1 MTTHYTFQVCR
12 RCIAI
17 LILLLTS
24 FQTILAQNITEKD
37 ITETLDFDKEEV
49 SYSLPS
55 GSIPE
60 GSVCIWQIDGK
71 DITTGLTDEGK
82 TITLSLYNHVRK
94 AVVTIKS
101 SENTET
107 IEFDINP
114 KTYGEDY
121 DGKHFY
127 ADCFHPYNDGTQ
139 GDGTKD
145 RPFLISNDKELALLA
160 RKVTSGTLYSG
171 KHFRLTSDID
181 LSKGL
186 WMPIGKWNP
195 EKAYF
200 FAGKFDGDG
209 HAIRNMQICW
219 TNADGKEAS
228 WGLFSRLSGTA
239 ANEAGFASVS
249 NLVIDNATVEKT
261 KEYKPVGTGTVKLG
275 ILAADL
281 TKNAEISNIIIR
293 NSRITDNEEAY
304 TASGTYR
311 IGGIVGYIGGGVFRI
326 YNISSETEIN
336 MLSKATV
343 KTVTISGGIGC
354 ATTFTTNNSY
364 NICPTNIYVHG
375 PKPISNS
382 KSTIGS
388 VIAFYGSS
396 YQNSFPAEAK
406 KTLYYTSANKVTGTN
421 NDGTEKEVASF
432 GKEFIDI
439 CNQYINDKGLDNK
452 TFAFSTTTNSFS
464 FNTVKLVLK
473 RGKKDTLTVNNADG
487 NPSSEGYI
495 WYVSNGNS
503 SASMVSKTP
512 SSSYILPRKDYD
524 QYVYATLPDGSSRTN
539 TVVVKAIRMTATLDS
554 KSNPGTYSI
563 TVTNNTEEG
572 FSNDALGL
580 TIKYQWFDGTTK
592 QNNSTSSF
600 TRPAGATHNNRY
612 SCLVTV
618 TTESKETLLSQ
629 WLSAATVVY
638 LKPTDTQTTEESER
652 KTSAEW
658 GYSSDKPMLTW
669 EGAYSKLSPNGSWD
683 ENFIVLIGTS
693 DYDASKGFNLTKNYQ
708 EDKMLKL
715 DDWKTAVSSSFCR
728 NVTITGK
735 WEGTDYKGVIEIWG
749 ATKGLPLWGDTRFEH
764 LTFNHTGKGDFYK
777 NIYCQYHNLE
787 MGDSLRMTGFD
798 RNSPEYGTI
807 DGAVTTAMQIFGG
820 FNNDGRFYPL
830 NNETNIK
837 AFEDSIPHG
846 KEGFSITVK
855 SGFYSAICAGGRQT
869 VVGDE
874 YNGVMGT
881 PHLPIKC
888 VITMDIDRKWNDAN
902 NPLRKVFFDKT
913 GTTEERKSDYDA
925 GIILAGNHEG
935 AMYADV
941 DIIVRSGKVARIV
954 NGTLGNERKFTFNY
968 PEGSDTKINV
978 PCNTFM
984 GRANIILDPEK
995 SENNTYEDINSR
1007 VIVTEMYGGS
1017 AGRGHEKSVKVNNPF
1032 YGYSTIT
1039 INGGT
1044 FKILPEDNEK
1054 KENIFC
1060 GIFGAGAGG
1069 MNGIGTNDHHTPDAN
1084 IPYWSDATEK
1094 VMLYGPYENAKS
1106 NLIKYHCYDAQTH
1119 TFTDIDPSNTNTRII
1134 INGGVFGSESEK
1146 IDGIY
1151 AGGSGYMSKSL
1162 WTHDATPSE
1171 FGGNVYGGKDK
1182 TVSSLTINGGIFHCK
1197 NGIFA
1202 GGRGTDYYYKTYP
1215 YGGKA
1220 TDYTH
1225 LGQTFGNVELSIYG
1239 GEFHCSVFGGG
1250 YGVGFVDSDIKTGAA
1265 PTTLTEMAK
1274 VSGLSKVNIYAGT
1287 FFGNIYGGGDMA
1299 VVEHKVK
1306 GEYATDVRIS
1316 DNADI
1321 RGSVFA
1327 GGNGRCNK
1335 EKPKNADSN
1344 WKPEDIGKIKGN
1356 TNMTFLGD
1364 SRQAPYIYGDIYG
1377 GGNYAQVEGNT
1388 SINIYAANFA
1398 GEIFGGGKGDITS
1411 SPITSADVKGNT
1423 YVNLAQDMGDGNDDN
1438 NSKNVDHFSINV
1450 IWNKMWRWDDE
1461 ASMTKGKFYLW
1472 DKEAAGNGNI
1482 EWNPDDTGTDSD
1494 TKDAYEVNKDLFY
1507 GKETATDNAHFL
1519 YPHNIFG
1526 GGNVACFV
1534 SGTAKVCVQKG
1545 MTPYSLLKTDEWK
1558 ASYNDNENPHF
1569 YVFGGGKGIK
1579 TEVGYTDVTVN
1590 VEGDYSIYDAE
1601 VDDNTEQMARPHHF
1615 NTTDITSLDDST
1627 DGIEDAESI
1636 ALQSEKRN
1644 TSPVFDNSKGIPNF
1658 TVLGVLGG
1666 GYAGLVKNNTRVT
1679 VDGQTFLHRIY
1690 GGGFGDPASISDNPT
1705 GQVEGN
1711 TEVFI
1716 KGART
1721 YGDVFGGGAGVKSSN
1736 SVDFINVARVNGT
1749 TRVEVS
1755 DDARIFGNV
1764 YGGGDIANIGL
1775 ENHTPD
1781 YAQEAVSASEI
1792 NQKDGTFVSYH
1803 ADKYS
1808 TWVNIV
1814 GGDIFGNVFGG
1825 GKGLTAGNAS
1835 DYTKVGRINGNTL
1848 VHIANTDAPAGTS
1861 IDSHGNNIP
1870 NIWRSIYGG
1879 CAYGTVDGNAMVHIE
1894 GGLLGMDVFGGGY
1907 GDVPIITDESSNEDA
1922 ETYAKRQILGKKYE

>member
-12 RCIAI
+12 SCIAI

-24 FQTILAQNITEKD
+24 FQTILAQSITEKD

-55 GSIPE
+55 ESIPE
-60 GSVCIWQIDGK
+60 GSECVWQIDGK

-82 TITLSLYNHVRK
+82 NITLSLYNHVRK

-160 RKVTSGTLYSG
+160 RNVTSGTLYSG
-171 KHFRLTSDID
+171 KYFRLTSDID

-195 EKAYF
+195 EKNYF

-209 HAIRNMQICW
+209 HAIKNMQICW
-219 TNADGKEAS
+219 TNANGKEAS

-239 ANEAGFASVS
+239 ANEAGFASVT
-249 NLVIDNATVEKT
+249 NLIIDNATIEKK

-293 NSRITDNEEAY
+293 QSKITDNAESYQAN
-304 TASGTYR
+304 GVYR
-311 IGGIVGYIGGGVFRI
+311 IGGIVGYIGSGVFRI
-326 YNISSETEIN
+326 YNISSATEIN

-343 KTVTISGGIGC
+343 KKSVTISGGIGC

-406 KTLYYTSANKVTGTN
+406 KTLYYTSVNKVTGTN
-421 NDGTEKEVASF
+421 NDGTEKEVTSF

-452 TFAFSTTTNSFS
+452 TLAFNTGTNSFS
-464 FNTVKLVLK
+464 FNTAKLILE
-473 RGKKDTLTVNNADG
+473 RGKRDTLTVYSADG
-487 NPSSEGYI
+487 KPSSEKYL
-495 WYVSNGNS
+495 WYVSDGNS
-503 SASMVSKTP
+503 SASLLNKTE

-554 KSNPGTYSI
+554 RSNPGTYSI

-572 FSNDALGL
+572 FSNDDLGL
-580 TIKYQWFDGTTK
+580 TIKYQWFDSTTK
-592 QNNSTSSF
+592 LNNSTPSF

-638 LKPTDTQTTEESER
+638 LKPTDTQDTKEPDR

-735 WEGTDYKGVIEIWG
+735 WEGTDYNGVIEIWG

-787 MGDSLRMTGFD
+787 MGDSLRMTGFNQ
-798 RNSPEYGTI
+798 NSPEYGTI

-837 AFEDSIPHG
+837 AFEESIPHG

-888 VITMDIDRKWNDAN
+888 TITVDIDRKWNDVN
-902 NPLRKVFFDKT
+902 NDPREIKDS
-913 GTTEERKSDYDA
+913 TEKRRSDYDA

-995 SENNTYEDINSR
+995 SENNTDEDINSR

-1044 FKILPEDNEK
+1044 FKILPEDNKK
-1054 KENIFC
+1054 KENILC

-1094 VMLYGPYENAKS
+1094 VMLYGPYENAKN

-1162 WTHDATPSE
+1162 WTHDATPSK

-1202 GGRGTDYYYKTYP
+1202 GGRGTDYYYKTNK
-1215 YGGKA
+1215 YGGIA
-1220 TDYTH
+1220 TDYTS
-1225 LGQTFGNVELSIYG
+1225 LGQTFGNVELNIYG

-1250 YGVGFVDSDIKTGAA
+1250 YGVGFVDTYINTGAS

-1274 VSGLSKVNIYAGT
+1274 VSGQSKVNIYAGT

-1299 VVEHKVK
+1299 VVEHTVK

-1335 EKPKNADSN
+1335 ER
-1344 WKPEDIGKIKGN
+1344 
-1356 TNMTFLGD
+1356 T
-1364 SRQAPYIYGDIYG
+1364 
-1377 GGNYAQVEGNT
+1377 
-1388 SINIYAANFA
+1388 
-1398 GEIFGGGKGDITS
+1398 
-1411 SPITSADVKGNT
+1411 
-1423 YVNLAQDMGDGNDDN
+1423 
-1438 NSKNVDHFSINV
+1438 
-1450 IWNKMWRWDDE
+1450 
-1461 ASMTKGKFYLW
+1461 
-1472 DKEAAGNGNI
+1472 
-1482 EWNPDDTGTDSD
+1482 
-1494 TKDAYEVNKDLFY
+1494 
-1507 GKETATDNAHFL
+1507 ETLT
-1519 YPHNIFG
+1519 
-1526 GGNVACFV
+1526 
-1534 SGTAKVCVQKG
+1534 
-1545 MTPYSLLKTDEWK
+1545 
-1558 ASYNDNENPHF
+1558 
-1569 YVFGGGKGIK
+1569 
-1579 TEVGYTDVTVN
+1579 
-1590 VEGDYSIYDAE
+1590 
-1601 VDDNTEQMARPHHF
+1601 
-1615 NTTDITSLDDST
+1615 
-1627 DGIEDAESI
+1627 
-1636 ALQSEKRN
+1636 
-1644 TSPVFDNSKGIPNF
+1644 
-1658 TVLGVLGG
+1658 
-1666 GYAGLVKNNTRVT
+1666 
-1679 VDGQTFLHRIY
+1679 
-1690 GGGFGDPASISDNPT
+1690 PT
-1705 GQVEGN
+1705 GN
-1711 TEVFI
+1711 L
-1716 KGART
+1716 
-1721 YGDVFGGGAGVKSSN
+1721 
-1736 SVDFINVARVNGT
+1736 
-1749 TRVEVS
+1749 
-1755 DDARIFGNV
+1755 RI
-1764 YGGGDIANIGL
+1764 
-1775 ENHTPD
+1775 
-1781 YAQEAVSASEI
+1781 
-1792 NQKDGTFVSYH
+1792 
-1803 ADKYS
+1803 
-1808 TWVNIV
+1808 
-1814 GGDIFGNVFGG
+1814 
-1825 GKGLTAGNAS
+1825 
-1835 DYTKVGRINGNTL
+1835 
-1848 VHIANTDAPAGTS
+1848 
-1861 IDSHGNNIP
+1861 
-1870 NIWRSIYGG
+1870 
-1879 CAYGTVDGNAMVHIE
+1879 
-1894 GGLLGMDVFGGGY
+1894 
-1907 GDVPIITDESSNEDA
+1907 
-1922 ETYAKRQILGKKYE
+1922 